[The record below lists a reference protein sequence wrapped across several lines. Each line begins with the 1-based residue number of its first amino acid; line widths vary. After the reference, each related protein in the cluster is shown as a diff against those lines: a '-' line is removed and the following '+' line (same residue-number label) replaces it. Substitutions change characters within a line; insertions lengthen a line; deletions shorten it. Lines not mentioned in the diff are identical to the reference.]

1 MKNIIYLV
9 SLIFLLNVNIT
20 YAKCMDSSKIK
31 EIIKGAPITPIIG
44 LEANITLEDAYCNQ
58 NIYVTELKKLYGEPI
73 GYKVGFT
80 GKATQER
87 FKISK
92 PATGVLFKEMF
103 IKNGSSINKGF
114 GHRTLIEPDLMVIIK
129 DSNIMSA
136 TNDIEAA
143 KSIKSI
149 HPFMEIPAL
158 QIAKGEPINGAIL
171 VSLNML
177 ATKMVM
183 GPGIKFEATPEF
195 IKSLGK
201 METIFTDENNSVI
214 QTAPGSALLGNPIN
228 VILWLIKEFNNK
240 GIVLKEN
247 DRISLG
253 SVGKLFPLVD
263 SGKVYTYT
271 LKGLS
276 NKTVSTSIK
285 IN

>member
-1 MKNIIYLV
+1 
-9 SLIFLLNVNIT
+9 
-20 YAKCMDSSKIK
+20 MDASQ
-31 EIIKGAPITPIIG
+31 IIKIINGAPITPITG
-44 LEANITLEDAYCNQ
+44 LESNISLKDAYCNQ
-58 NIYVTELKKLYGEPI
+58 NIYVTELRKRYGEPI

-103 IKNGSSINKGF
+103 IKNGSSLNKDF

-129 DSNIMSA
+129 DSKIMTA
-136 TNDIEAA
+136 NNAIEAA

-158 QIAKGEPINGAIL
+158 QIAKGEPINGVIL
-171 VSLNML
+171 VSLNMI

-183 GPGIKFEATPEF
+183 GPGVKFEATPEF
-195 IKSLGK
+195 IQSLSE
-201 METIFTDENNSVI
+201 METIFTDENNNVI
-214 QTAPGSALLGNPIN
+214 QNAPGSALLGNPIN
-228 VILWLIKEFNNK
+228 VILWLIKEFNSK

-263 SGKVYTYT
+263 SGKIYTYT